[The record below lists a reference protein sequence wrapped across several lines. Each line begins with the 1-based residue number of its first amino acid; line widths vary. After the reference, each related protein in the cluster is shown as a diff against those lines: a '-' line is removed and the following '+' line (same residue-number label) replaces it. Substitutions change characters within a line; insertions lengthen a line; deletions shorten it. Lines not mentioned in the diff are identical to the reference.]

1 MKKYNRIVLTG
12 ASGRLGSYLREPLSK
27 ITKKLVSTDK
37 DDIGKTLHNE
47 VFKKLNI
54 KNFKDVNKILK
65 KTDLIIH
72 FGGYS
77 NEGPFQEILDS
88 NILGTYNIWKSAK
101 RNKIKRIIFAS
112 SIHSVGMYR
121 ANETI
126 NHKVMHK
133 PDTFY
138 GLSKCFGEN
147 LAQMYWDKC
156 GIECLTIRILSCAK
170 VTSKRSLSTW
180 LSYDDLIRIVIQ
192 SIKIKKLGFEIIYGV
207 SNNKRLNVDNT
218 NATRK
223 LKINIKDNAEKFLN
237 KLEQKLDIKK
247 DKPGDQYL
255 GGPFSIAK
263 LESDAMSSMTIIN
276 DKKKIN

>member
-1 MKKYNRIVLTG
+1 MKKYNKIVLTG

-37 DDIGKTLHNE
+37 EDIGKTLHNE

-54 KNFKDVNKILK
+54 KNFKEVNKILK

-72 FGGYS
+72 FGAYS
-77 NEGPFQEILDS
+77 NEGPFQEILES

-101 RNKIKRIIFAS
+101 KNKIKRIIFAS

-121 ANETI
+121 VNETI

-192 SIKIKKLGFEIIYGV
+192 STKIKKLGFEIIYGV

-247 DKPGDQYL
+247 DKPGDKYL

-263 LESDAMSSMTIIN
+263 LESDAMSSMKIIN

>member
-1 MKKYNRIVLTG
+1 MKKYNKIVLTG

-37 DDIGKTLHNE
+37 EDIGKTLHNE

-54 KNFKDVNKILK
+54 KNFKEVNKILK

-72 FGGYS
+72 FGAYS

-101 RNKIKRIIFAS
+101 KNKIKRIIFAS

-192 SIKIKKLGFEIIYGV
+192 STKIKKLGFEIIYGV

-218 NATRK
+218 NATKK

-263 LESDAMSSMTIIN
+263 LESDAMSSMKIIN

>member
-37 DDIGKTLHNE
+37 EDIGKTLHNE

-54 KNFKDVNKILK
+54 KNFKEVNKILK

-101 RNKIKRIIFAS
+101 KNKIKRIIFAS

-192 SIKIKKLGFEIIYGV
+192 STKINKLGFEIIYGV

-218 NATRK
+218 NATKK

-237 KLEQKLDIKK
+237 KLMQKLDIKK
-247 DKPGDQYL
+247 DKPGDKYL

>member
-1 MKKYNRIVLTG
+1 MKKYNKIVLTG

-37 DDIGKTLHNE
+37 EDIGKTLHNE

-54 KNFKDVNKILK
+54 KNFKEVNKILK

-72 FGGYS
+72 FGAYS

-101 RNKIKRIIFAS
+101 KNKIKRIIFAS

-138 GLSKCFGEN
+138 GLSKCFSEN

-192 SIKIKKLGFEIIYGV
+192 STKIKKLGFEIIYGV

-218 NATRK
+218 NATKK

-263 LESDAMSSMTIIN
+263 LESDAMSSMKIIN

>member
-37 DDIGKTLHNE
+37 EDIGKTLHNE

-54 KNFKDVNKILK
+54 KNFKEVNKILK

-72 FGGYS
+72 FGAYS

-192 SIKIKKLGFEIIYGV
+192 STKIKKLGFEIIYGV

-247 DKPGDQYL
+247 DKPGDKYL

-263 LESDAMSSMTIIN
+263 LESDAMSSMKIIN

>member
-37 DDIGKTLHNE
+37 EDIGKTLHNE

-77 NEGPFQEILDS
+77 NEGPFKEILDS

-101 RNKIKRIIFAS
+101 KNKIKRIIFAS

-156 GIECLTIRILSCAK
+156 GIECLIIRILSCAK

-192 SIKIKKLGFEIIYGV
+192 STKIKKLGFEIIYGV

-247 DKPGDQYL
+247 DEPGDKYL

-263 LESDAMSSMTIIN
+263 LESDAMSSMKIIN

>member
-54 KNFKDVNKILK
+54 KNFKEVNKILK

-72 FGGYS
+72 FGAYS
-77 NEGPFQEILDS
+77 NEGPFQEILES

-101 RNKIKRIIFAS
+101 KNKIKRIIFAS

-192 SIKIKKLGFEIIYGV
+192 STKIKKLGFEIIYGV

-247 DKPGDQYL
+247 DKPGDKYL

-263 LESDAMSSMTIIN
+263 LESDAMSSMKIIN

>member
-1 MKKYNRIVLTG
+1 MKKYNKIVLTG

-37 DDIGKTLHNE
+37 EDIGKTLHNE

-54 KNFKDVNKILK
+54 KNFKEVNKILK

-72 FGGYS
+72 FGAYS

-101 RNKIKRIIFAS
+101 KNKIKRIIFAS

-192 SIKIKKLGFEIIYGV
+192 STKIKKLGFEIIYGV

>member
-1 MKKYNRIVLTG
+1 MKKYNKIVLTG

-37 DDIGKTLHNE
+37 EDIGKTLHNE

-54 KNFKDVNKILK
+54 KNFKEVNKILK
-65 KTDLIIH
+65 KTDLIVH

-77 NEGPFQEILDS
+77 NEGPFHEILDA
-88 NILGTYNIWKSAK
+88 NILGTYNIWKSAEK
-101 RNKIKRIIFAS
+101 NKIKRIIFAS
-112 SIHSVGMYR
+112 SIHSVGMYK

-192 SIKIKKLGFEIIYGV
+192 STKIKKLGFEIIYGV

-247 DKPGDQYL
+247 DKPGDLYL

-263 LESDAMSSMTIIN
+263 LESDAMSSMKIVN

>member
-1 MKKYNRIVLTG
+1 MKKYNKIVLTG

-37 DDIGKTLHNE
+37 EDIGNTLPNE
-47 VFKKLNI
+47 VFKKLNM
-54 KNFKDVNKILK
+54 KNFKEVNKILK

-72 FGGYS
+72 FGAYS
-77 NEGPFQEILDS
+77 NEGPFQEILES
-88 NILGTYNIWKSAK
+88 NILGTYNIWKSAEK
-101 RNKIKRIIFAS
+101 NKIKRIIFAS

-192 SIKIKKLGFEIIYGV
+192 STKIKKLGFEIIYGV

-263 LESDAMSSMTIIN
+263 LESDAMSSMKIIN

>member
-37 DDIGKTLHNE
+37 EDIGKTLHNE

-54 KNFKDVNKILK
+54 KNFKEVNKILK

-72 FGGYS
+72 FGAYS

-192 SIKIKKLGFEIIYGV
+192 STKIKKLGFEIIYGV

-218 NATRK
+218 NATKK

-247 DKPGDQYL
+247 DQPGDQYL

-263 LESDAMSSMTIIN
+263 LESDAISSMKIIN

>member
-1 MKKYNRIVLTG
+1 MKKYNKIVLTG

-37 DDIGKTLHNE
+37 EDIGKTLHNE

-54 KNFKDVNKILK
+54 KNFKEVNKILK

-72 FGGYS
+72 FGAYS

-101 RNKIKRIIFAS
+101 KNKIKRIIFAS

-192 SIKIKKLGFEIIYGV
+192 STKIKKLGFEIIYGV

-247 DKPGDQYL
+247 DKPGDKYL

-263 LESDAMSSMTIIN
+263 LESDAMSSMKIIN

>member
-1 MKKYNRIVLTG
+1 MKKYNKIVLTG

-37 DDIGKTLHNE
+37 EDIGKTLHNE

-54 KNFKDVNKILK
+54 KNFKEVNKILK

-72 FGGYS
+72 FGAYS

-88 NILGTYNIWKSAK
+88 NILGPYNIWKSAK
-101 RNKIKRIIFAS
+101 KNKIKRIIFAS

-192 SIKIKKLGFEIIYGV
+192 STKIKKLGFEIIYGV

-247 DKPGDQYL
+247 DKPGDKYL

-263 LESDAMSSMTIIN
+263 LESDAMSSMKIIN

>member
-1 MKKYNRIVLTG
+1 M
-12 ASGRLGSYLREPLSK
+12 
-27 ITKKLVSTDK
+27 
-37 DDIGKTLHNE
+37 
-47 VFKKLNI
+47 
-54 KNFKDVNKILK
+54 
-65 KTDLIIH
+65 
-72 FGGYS
+72 
-77 NEGPFQEILDS
+77 
-88 NILGTYNIWKSAK
+88 WKSAEK
-101 RNKIKRIIFAS
+101 NKIKRIIFAS

-121 ANETI
+121 VNEVI

-156 GIECLTIRILSCAK
+156 GIECLIIRILSCAK

-192 SIKIKKLGFEIIYGV
+192 STKIKKLGFEIIYGV

-237 KLEQKLDIKK
+237 KLVQKLDIKK
-247 DKPGDQYL
+247 DKPGDKYL

-263 LESDAMSSMTIIN
+263 LESDAISSMKIIN
-276 DKKKIN
+276 DKKRIN

>member
-54 KNFKDVNKILK
+54 KNFKEVNKILK

-72 FGGYS
+72 FGAYS
-77 NEGPFQEILDS
+77 NEGPFREILES

-192 SIKIKKLGFEIIYGV
+192 STKIKKLGFEIIYGV

-263 LESDAMSSMTIIN
+263 LESDAMSSMKIIN

>member
-54 KNFKDVNKILK
+54 KNFKEVNKILK

-72 FGGYS
+72 FGAYS
-77 NEGPFQEILDS
+77 NEGPFQEILES
-88 NILGTYNIWKSAK
+88 NILGTYNIWKSAEK
-101 RNKIKRIIFAS
+101 NKIKRIIFAS

-192 SIKIKKLGFEIIYGV
+192 STKIKKLGFEIIYGV

-247 DKPGDQYL
+247 DKPGDKYL

-263 LESDAMSSMTIIN
+263 LESDAMSSMKIIN

>member
-192 SIKIKKLGFEIIYGV
+192 STKIKKLGFEIIYGV

-237 KLEQKLDIKK
+237 KLVQKLDIKK
-247 DKPGDQYL
+247 DKPGDKYL

-263 LESDAMSSMTIIN
+263 LESDAMSSMKIIN

>member
-37 DDIGKTLHNE
+37 EDIGKTLHNE

-54 KNFKDVNKILK
+54 KNFKEVNKILK

-72 FGGYS
+72 FGAYS

-192 SIKIKKLGFEIIYGV
+192 STKIKKLGFEIIYGV

-263 LESDAMSSMTIIN
+263 LESDAMSSMKIIN

>member
-1 MKKYNRIVLTG
+1 MKKYNKIVLTG

-37 DDIGKTLHNE
+37 EDIGKTLHNE

-54 KNFKDVNKILK
+54 KNFKEVNKILK

-72 FGGYS
+72 FGAYS

-192 SIKIKKLGFEIIYGV
+192 STKIKKLGFEIIYGV

-218 NATRK
+218 NATKK

-247 DKPGDQYL
+247 DKPGDKYL

-263 LESDAMSSMTIIN
+263 LESDAMSSMKIIN

>member
-77 NEGPFQEILDS
+77 KEGPFQEILDS

-101 RNKIKRIIFAS
+101 KNKIKRIIFAS

-192 SIKIKKLGFEIIYGV
+192 STKIKKLGFEIIYGV

-223 LKINIKDNAEKFLN
+223 LNIDIKDNAEKFLN
-237 KLEQKLDIKK
+237 KLKQKLDIKK
-247 DKPGDQYL
+247 DNPGDQYL

-263 LESDAMSSMTIIN
+263 LESDAMSSMKIIN
-276 DKKKIN
+276 DKKNIN

>member
-1 MKKYNRIVLTG
+1 
-12 ASGRLGSYLREPLSK
+12 
-27 ITKKLVSTDK
+27 
-37 DDIGKTLHNE
+37 
-47 VFKKLNI
+47 
-54 KNFKDVNKILK
+54 
-65 KTDLIIH
+65 
-72 FGGYS
+72 
-77 NEGPFQEILDS
+77 
-88 NILGTYNIWKSAK
+88 
-101 RNKIKRIIFAS
+101 
-112 SIHSVGMYR
+112 MYR

-156 GIECLTIRILSCAK
+156 GIECLCIRILSCAK

-192 SIKIKKLGFEIIYGV
+192 STKIKKLGFEIIYGV
-207 SNNKRLNVDNT
+207 SNNKRLNVDNR
-218 NATRK
+218 NATKK

-247 DKPGDQYL
+247 DKPGDLYL

-263 LESDAMSSMTIIN
+263 LESDAMSSMKIVN

>member
-1 MKKYNRIVLTG
+1 MKKYNKIVLTG

-37 DDIGKTLHNE
+37 EDIGKTLHNE

-54 KNFKDVNKILK
+54 KNFKEVNKILK

-72 FGGYS
+72 FGAYS
-77 NEGPFQEILDS
+77 KEGPFQEILES

-101 RNKIKRIIFAS
+101 KNKIKRIIFAS

-192 SIKIKKLGFEIIYGV
+192 STKIKKLGFEIIYGV
-207 SNNKRLNVDNT
+207 SNNKRLNIDNT

-247 DKPGDQYL
+247 DKPGDKYL

-263 LESDAMSSMTIIN
+263 LESDAMSSMKIIN

>member
-54 KNFKDVNKILK
+54 KNFKEVNKILK

-72 FGGYS
+72 FGAYS

-88 NILGTYNIWKSAK
+88 NILGPYNIWKSAK
-101 RNKIKRIIFAS
+101 KNKIKRIIFAS

-192 SIKIKKLGFEIIYGV
+192 STKIKKLGFEIIYGV

-223 LKINIKDNAEKFLN
+223 LNIDIKDNAEKFLN
-237 KLEQKLDIKK
+237 KLKQKLDIKK

-263 LESDAMSSMTIIN
+263 LESDAMSSMKIIN

>member
-1 MKKYNRIVLTG
+1 MKKYNKIVLTG

-37 DDIGKTLHNE
+37 EDIGKTLHNE

-54 KNFKDVNKILK
+54 KNFKEVNKILK

-72 FGGYS
+72 FGAYS
-77 NEGPFQEILDS
+77 NEGPFQEILES

-101 RNKIKRIIFAS
+101 KNKIKRIIFAS

-192 SIKIKKLGFEIIYGV
+192 STKIKKLGFEIIYGV

-218 NATRK
+218 NATKK

-263 LESDAMSSMTIIN
+263 LESDAMSSMKIIN